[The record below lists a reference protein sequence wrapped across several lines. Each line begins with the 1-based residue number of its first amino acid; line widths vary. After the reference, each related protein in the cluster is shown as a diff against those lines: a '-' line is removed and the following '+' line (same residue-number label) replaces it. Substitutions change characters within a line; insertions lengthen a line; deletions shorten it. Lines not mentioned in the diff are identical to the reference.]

1 MLGIISMGLP
11 LKIKVGLLMPLVLR
25 FTLEDGTEEVKRI
38 PAEVWLKNEDE
49 FTKWFNFTQ
58 PVVQITLDPFLE
70 MADTDRSDNYWP
82 AMQEP
87 SKFDV
92 YSRGATSRWQRN
104 GRSNPMR
111 EARVKAE

>member
-1 MLGIISMGLP
+1 VTFENQGGL
-11 LKIKVGLLMPLVLR
+11 IMPLVLR

-111 EARVKAE
+111 DARAQGE